1 MEYKFSERVKSLK
14 PSAIRE
20 MLKNSSDP
28 NYIPFAAGNPS
39 EEAFPL
45 EEIKEISARILCENP
60 ITALQYSVTE
70 GYKPL
75 IEYLKTFM
83 KEKYNI
89 GNEDDELIIT
99 SGAQQ
104 VMNLA
109 TKSLCNEGDTIICE
123 APSFIGSLNS
133 FRSYKVNLCGVPLE
147 NDGINLTILENS
159 LRNNLNVKFIYTIPN
174 FQNPSG
180 VTMSLEKR
188 KAIYSLAKKYNVLIL
203 EDNPYGDLRFTGEN
217 LPSIK
222 SFDTD
227 GRVIYAGSFSKILS
241 PGLRVGWCV
250 ANKNLT
256 PRMVVCKQ
264 TEDVHTNI
272 FAQMIAYEFLTKYD
286 FNKHIERLQEIYRKR
301 ATFAMDLIDKYLV
314 PYGIKYNRVEGGLF
328 ILCDIPKT
336 ITAIDFCKK
345 AMEKNVGIVP
355 GNNFLVNAEDTCYDF
370 RLNYSTPSYEQ
381 LEKGIKLLGETAKE
395 VL

>member
-1 MEYKFSERVKSLK
+1 MEYKFSERVSSLK

-28 NYIPFAAGNPS
+28 NYIPLAAGNPS

-45 EEIKEISARILCENP
+45 EEIRSISERILAENP
-60 ITALQYSVTE
+60 MSALQYSVTE

-75 IEYLKTFM
+75 INYLKLFM
-83 KEKYNI
+83 KERYNI
-89 GNEDDELIIT
+89 GSDSDELIIT

-104 VMNLA
+104 VMNLSA
-109 TKSLCNEGDTIICE
+109 KSLCNENDTIICE
-123 APSFIGSLNS
+123 SPTFIGSLNS
-133 FRSYKVNLCGVPLE
+133 FRSYNTRLCGVPLE
-147 NDGINLTILENS
+147 SDGINLEILENA
-159 LRNNLNVKFIYTIPN
+159 LKNNLNIKFIYTIPN

-188 KAIYSLAKKYNVLIL
+188 KAVYNLAQKYDVIIV
-203 EDNPYGDLRFTGEN
+203 EDNPYGDLRFTGEH
-217 LPSIK
+217 LPSVK

-250 ANKNLT
+250 ANKELVQ
-256 PRMVVCKQ
+256 RMVVCKQ

-301 ATFAMDLIDKYLV
+301 AAFTMNLIDKHLV
-314 PYGIKYNRVEGGLF
+314 PYGITYNKVEGGLF
-328 ILCDIPKT
+328 ILCNIPQKV
-336 ITAIDFCKK
+336 TAIDFCKK

-381 LEKGIKLLGETAKE
+381 LEKGIKLLEEVAKE
-395 VL
+395 LL